1 MKTNNFKYRLR
12 GKSGSLR
19 VPYVN
24 IHLTPETMM
33 DEVVEKVLA
42 ARPEYL
48 GQLIELNPDY
58 VPPTPAEEGQGSE
71 AATITA
77 DNLAE
82 GVAISEEGI
91 LSGTP
96 TETTVTIPEGDTV
109 TVTASAP
116 AKPKRSHKKKK

>member
-1 MKTNNFKYRLR
+1 M
-12 GKSGSLR
+12 
-19 VPYVN
+19 PYVN